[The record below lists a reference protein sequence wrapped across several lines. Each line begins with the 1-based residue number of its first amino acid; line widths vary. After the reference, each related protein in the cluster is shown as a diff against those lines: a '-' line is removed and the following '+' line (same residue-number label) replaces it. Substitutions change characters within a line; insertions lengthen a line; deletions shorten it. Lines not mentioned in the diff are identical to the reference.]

1 VRHRQ
6 QQNYAAIWHS
16 RSVQTV
22 ATQFALLWP
31 PYALEDAFS
40 FELPHHWVHGSRLA
54 AGEEAA
60 MMIHHNLFFI
70 LSLLVTHYVACP
82 SLMWLSI
89 STCNSF
95 KNFTYHFVMLFMVL
109 NIIYDLFVYKY
120 KHLWP

>member
-1 VRHRQ
+1 
-6 QQNYAAIWHS
+6 
-16 RSVQTV
+16 
-22 ATQFALLWP
+22 
-31 PYALEDAFS
+31 
-40 FELPHHWVHGSRLA
+40 
-54 AGEEAA
+54 

-120 KHLWP
+120 KHL